1 MQRVCKCHGVSGS
14 CSIRVCWRRLPVLRS
29 VGEALGQLYDGASHV
44 KVIHLQIFLQ
54 HKYLRSLLK
63 WINKT
68 LIEKFYCF
76 SSLNVMVMYR
86 NCVDVTLNTKNSSNR
101 I

>member
-44 KVIHLQIFLQ
+44 KVIHLEICFNMNFYGVRSNGSI
-54 HKYLRSLLK
+54 KLRLK
-63 WINKT
+63 FFIV
-68 LIEKFYCF
+68 
-76 SSLNVMVMYR
+76 SAH
-86 NCVDVTLNTKNSSNR
+86 
-101 I
+101 